1 MKFIVDAQ
9 LPLQL
14 AHWLVYKGYD
24 AIHTLQLENKN
35 LTADKVVIEIA
46 LEENRIVISKD
57 RDFYDNYILNGEPK
71 KLLLIT
77 TGNIVNKE
85 LLLLFQNNFE
95 HLFALLTMH
104 QVVELNNQ
112 TIIVHY

>member
-14 AHWLVYKGYD
+14 AQWLVYKGYD
-24 AIHTLQLENKN
+24 AIHTLQLPEKN
-35 LTADKVVIEIA
+35 LSEDLVVIQVSMEQQ
-46 LEENRIVISKD
+46 RIVISKD
-57 RDFYDNYILNGEPK
+57 SDFYDYYILKGQPH

-85 LLLLFQNNFE
+85 LLNLFQNNFE
-95 HLFALLTMH
+95 QLMTLLTIH
-104 QVVELNNQ
+104 QVVEMNNES
-112 TIIVHY
+112 IIVHY